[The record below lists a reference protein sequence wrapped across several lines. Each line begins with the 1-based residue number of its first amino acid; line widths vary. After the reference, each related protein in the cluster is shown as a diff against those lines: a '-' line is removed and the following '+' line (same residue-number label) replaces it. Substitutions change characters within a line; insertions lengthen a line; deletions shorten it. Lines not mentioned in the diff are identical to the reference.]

1 MTRPLGA
8 GPSLRPYLSL
18 VLAMPLVGSTLGIDG
33 GAVFQIVAAEELGLS
48 ARAVGIAFGLGVLS
62 VPLQLHA
69 ARMPLWRARDNLRI
83 FLGFGAGGCL
93 LLAAIV
99 ATATDGSLLAV
110 TALGLTVCAEI
121 ALSVLYATSWQPLLS
136 YGLPA
141 PDRQQVN
148 SRGRAAGGAVLAA
161 ALIPFGLL
169 PTGGRVVFI
178 GLVAGCAVLVLIA
191 VRQIA
196 VPERRLPNVTEA
208 GPSQQPRPQLPGG
221 VLPIYLA
228 LGLAGFATWP
238 LFLIYC
244 REVLWP
250 AANLGLLGALQLAGS
265 LGAAFTWRP
274 STSAIVVRRSHV
286 AAVAL
291 ALSSTSMLLVDAPV
305 DTLVDAGVVLLL
317 LGTAAVSGTIVLLA
331 LMELAHDKVSE
342 ETSVRTLT
350 FYDVIA
356 STSFQVGL
364 VASGFLIDA
373 SVGASRLDPYRMLLT
388 VAAVGLLCL
397 VLRLRVDE
405 PEERRSRARRRGR
418 R

>member
-1 MTRPLGA
+1 MTGPLGA
-8 GPSLRPYLSL
+8 GPSLRPYLSV
-18 VLAMPLVGSTLGIDG
+18 VLAMPLLASTLGIDG
-33 GAVFQIVAAEELGLS
+33 GAVFQIVAVEELGLS

-62 VPLQLHA
+62 VPLQLYA

-83 FLGFGAGGCL
+83 FLAFGAVGCL
-93 LLAAIV
+93 LLAVIV
-99 ATATDGSLLAV
+99 ATADDGSPLAA

-141 PDRQQVN
+141 PDRQHVN
-148 SRGRAAGGAVLAA
+148 SCGRAAGGAVLAV

-169 PTGGRVVFI
+169 PTGGRVVSI
-178 GLVAGCAVLVLIA
+178 GLVAGCAVLVLMA
-191 VRQIA
+191 VGKLA
-196 VPERRLPNVTEA
+196 APERRLPPVT
-208 GPSQQPRPQLPGG
+208 GGNPDHRRRPGLPGG

-228 LGLAGFATWP
+228 LAVAGFATWP
-238 LFLIYC
+238 LFLIYT

-250 AANLGLLGALQLAGS
+250 AANLGLVGALQMAGS

-274 STSAIVVRRSHV
+274 STRAIVVRRSYL

-291 ALSSTSMLLVDAPV
+291 ALSSTSMLLVAAPV
-305 DTLVDAGVVLLL
+305 DTLFDAVVVLLL
-317 LGTAAVSGTIVLLA
+317 LGSSAVSGTIILLA

-356 STSFQVGL
+356 STSFQIGL

-373 SVGASRLDPYRMLLT
+373 SVGASRVDPYRVLLS

-397 VLRLRVDE
+397 VRRLRVDQ
-405 PEERRSRARRRGR
+405 PE
-418 R
+418 